1 MWHVCRAD
9 PVAMCNGGE
18 ALHVHTEQ
26 SRERGGLYLAN
37 LREALGDVCHR
48 AVMLTKLFTGR

>member
-1 MWHVCRAD
+1 MCRAD
-9 PVAMCNGGE
+9 PVAMCDGGE